1 MTGDARTPAASPAAG
16 PEDLPAGAIYTARL
30 TIDITPALHRR
41 IRLAAC
47 RRGATMAELLRA
59 LLDREFPPESDEGA
73 P

>member
-16 PEDLPAGAIYTARL
+16 PEELPSGALYTARL
-30 TIDITPALHRR
+30 TIDITPALHGR

-47 RRGATMAELLRA
+47 RRGATMAGLLRA
-59 LLDREFPPESDEGA
+59 LLEREFPPDADEGA